1 MEPLRTFCESAED
14 AGAGKEDV
22 VADGRSLPRRI
33 AVEEFVQEGE
43 CLLYNPSRDEASAL
57 NRTATEVWSL
67 CDGRLTLSGIA
78 GVLGERYG
86 VNDAMLLDDVARV
99 LAALR
104 ARGLIEF
111 LPGSPQS

>member
-1 MEPLRTFCESAED
+1 MSAED
-14 AGAGKEDV
+14 ASAGREDV

-33 AVEEFVQEGE
+33 AVEEFVQDGE
-43 CLLYNPSRDEASAL
+43 RLLYNPSRDEASAL
-57 NRTATEVWSL
+57 TCTATEVWSL
-67 CDGRLTLSGIA
+67 CDGRLTLREIA

-99 LAALR
+99 LVALR

-111 LPGSPQS
+111 LPGSPLS

>member
-1 MEPLRTFCESAED
+1 MMP
-14 AGAGKEDV
+14 V
-22 VADGRSLPRRI
+22 VDGQALPRRI
-33 AVEEFVQEGE
+33 AVEEFVQDGE

-86 VNDAMLLDDVARV
+86 VKDAMLLDDVARA

-111 LPGSPQS
+111 LPGSAQS

>member
-1 MEPLRTFCESAED
+1 MTSAED
-14 AGAGKEDV
+14 ASAGKEDV
-22 VADGRSLPRRI
+22 VADGRSVPRRI
-33 AVEEFVQEGE
+33 AVEEFVQDGE

-86 VNDAMLLDDVARV
+86 ARKLGGFLLADRRLVDCVP
-99 LAALR
+99 AAVC
-104 ARGLIEF
+104 GQF
-111 LPGSPQS
+111 

>member
-1 MEPLRTFCESAED
+1 MTGAED

-33 AVEEFVQEGE
+33 AVEEFVQDGE
-43 CLLYNPSRDEASAL
+43 CLLYNPSRDKASAL

-78 GVLGERYG
+78 GVLAERYG
-86 VNDAMLLDDVARV
+86 VNDTMLLEDVAQV

-111 LPGSPQS
+111 LTDSMPTHHP

>member
-1 MEPLRTFCESAED
+1 MTSAQD
-14 AGAGKEDV
+14 PPAGQEEV
-22 VADGRSLPRRI
+22 VADSRSLPRRI

-57 NRTATEVWSL
+57 NRTATEVWLL

-78 GVLGERYG
+78 GVLGKRYG
-86 VNDAMLLDDVARV
+86 VNDAMVRDDVARV

-104 ARGLIEF
+104 GRGLIEF

>member
-1 MEPLRTFCESAED
+1 MSTED
-14 AGAGKEDV
+14 ASAGKEDV
-22 VADGRSLPRRI
+22 LADGRSLPRRI
-33 AVEEFVQEGE
+33 AVEEFVQDGE
-43 CLLYNPSRDEASAL
+43 CLAYNPSRDEASAL

-86 VNDAMLLDDVARV
+86 VDGAMLLDDVTRV
-99 LAALR
+99 LVELR

-111 LPGSPQS
+111 LPGSPRS

>member
-1 MEPLRTFCESAED
+1 VSSGEE
-14 AGAGKEDV
+14 AGVGKADV
-22 VADGRSLPRRI
+22 VANGRSLPRRI
-33 AVEEFVQEGE
+33 AVEELVQDGE

-86 VNDAMLLDDVARV
+86 VNDAMLVDDVALV
-99 LAALR
+99 LDALR
-104 ARGLIEF
+104 ARGLIEW
-111 LPGSPQS
+111 LPGSPPS

>member
-1 MEPLRTFCESAED
+1 MTSAEN
-14 AGAGKEDV
+14 AGAGKEGV

-33 AVEEFVQEGE
+33 AVEEFVQDGE

-67 CDGRLTLSGIA
+67 CDGRLTPSGIA
-78 GVLGERYG
+78 RALGERYG

-111 LPGSPQS
+111 VPGSLQS

>member
-1 MEPLRTFCESAED
+1 MTGAED
-14 AGAGKEDV
+14 ASAGTEEV
-22 VADGRSLPRRI
+22 VADGKAVPRRI
-33 AVEEFVQEGE
+33 AVEEVIQEGE
-43 CLLYNPSRDEASAL
+43 SLLYNPSRDEASAL

-67 CDGRLTLSGIA
+67 CDGQLTLSGIA

-86 VNDAMLLDDVARV
+86 VNDTMLLDDVRRV

-111 LPGSPQS
+111 LPGT

>member
-1 MEPLRTFCESAED
+1 VTKAD
-14 AGAGKEDV
+14 ASAGKEEV
-22 VADGRSLPRRI
+22 GADGRFVPRRI
-33 AVEEFVQEGE
+33 PVEEFVQDGE

-67 CDGRLTLSGIA
+67 CDGRLTLRGIA
-78 GVLGERYG
+78 GALGERYG
-86 VNDAMLLDDVARV
+86 VTDAMLLDDVARV

-111 LPGSPQS
+111 VPVSPQS